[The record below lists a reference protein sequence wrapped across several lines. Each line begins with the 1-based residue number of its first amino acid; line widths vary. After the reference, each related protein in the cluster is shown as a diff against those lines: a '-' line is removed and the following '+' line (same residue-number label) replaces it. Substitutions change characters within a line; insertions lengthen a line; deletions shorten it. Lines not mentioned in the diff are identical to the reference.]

1 MESTILN
8 TTRTIMD
15 RRLQRKLDVYMQGMK
30 SDVRVWVESHGYQE
44 DKRMK
49 ELLEYLYEYEGLQ
62 LEKEDFQKRKRVK
75 NVVPQFDRCS
85 AKRAS
90 GEQCTR
96 RRKEGSE
103 YCGTHVKG
111 TPHGEVEGHPQQQQT
126 TKIEVFL
133 QEIHGINYYIDKEC
147 NVYKTEDIISNS
159 KNPQIVAH
167 YVKSGK
173 GEYSIPEFGLQ

>member
-1 MESTILN
+1 
-8 TTRTIMD
+8 MD
-15 RRLQRKLDVYMQGMK
+15 RRLQRKLDVYIQGLK
-30 SDVRVWVESHGYQE
+30 SDMRLWVESHGYME
-44 DKRMK
+44 VLGMK
-49 ELLEYLYEYEGLQ
+49 DLLNYMYEYDGFH

-111 TPHGEVEGHPQQQQT
+111 TPHGEVEGHPQQPQP
-126 TKIEVFL
+126 TKVEVFL
-133 QEIHGINYYIDKEC
+133 QEIHGINYYIDKEN
-147 NVYKTEDIISNS
+147 NVYKTEDIISNA
-159 KNPQIVAH
+159 KNPNIVAK
-167 YVKSGK
+167 YVKNNK
-173 GEYSIPEFGLQ
+173 GEYTIPEFGLM